1 MTRHVSGQ
9 ATKMAPRLTIVLPLK
24 GRHLFTMRFLWYAN
38 EARLPY
44 RFVIADGQV
53 NASIARH
60 IENSAETFPHLDI
73 EYVRYPDDVSYS
85 RFFAKM
91 CDAVSRVRTPYAML
105 ADNDDF
111 PGIDGIEQAL
121 DFLESHG
128 DYVCACGRAAVF
140 AVYAKLGNPD
150 GAVHGRLNHI
160 AIASDPKNVAAAG
173 AAQRLREG
181 GLYHLI
187 YYSVYRTEALAQ
199 IWRDAVD
206 IDFSDL
212 ILHEN
217 FHALRT
223 LTLGKFHANSASIT
237 HYAQLGSS
245 LDTQPGQLWVR
256 KLLRSRFSSDVHAMV
271 DVLSTAAARA
281 DGTAAE
287 PIAEEI
293 RTTIEEG
300 FRKYLTANYGWR
312 AELKR
317 QLRRKWPNLTSYV
330 LTRPRFSVGR
340 EKSVLLSQL
349 ARNGASPQHVERIRL
364 EVAAIEAAISKEA
377 FADFAGPFRQAA
389 HADAARS
396 WF

>member
-1 MTRHVSGQ
+1 MTRQ
-9 ATKMAPRLTIVLPLK
+9 MRRQRDDMAPQLTIVLPLK

-38 EARLPY
+38 EACLPY

-53 NASIARH
+53 NDSIARH
-60 IENSAETFPHLDI
+60 IENSGETFPHLDI

-91 CDAVSRVRTPYAML
+91 CDAVSRVRTPYTML

-111 PGIDGIEQAL
+111 LGIDGIEQAL
-121 DFLESHG
+121 DFLETHG

-140 AVYAKLGNPD
+140 AVYSKLGNPD
-150 GAVHGRLNHI
+150 GAIHGRLNHI
-160 AIASDPKNVAAAG
+160 SIASNPKDIAAAG

-187 YYSVYRTEALAQ
+187 YYSVYRTEVLAQ
-199 IWRDAVD
+199 IWRDVVD

-223 LTLGKFHANSASIT
+223 LTLGKFHANLASIT
-237 HYAQLGSS
+237 HYAQIGTS
-245 LDTQPGQLWVR
+245 LNTQPAQLWVR
-256 KLLRSRFSSDVHAMV
+256 NLLRSRFTSDAHAMI
-271 DVLSTAAARA
+271 DFLSTAAARA

-287 PIAEEI
+287 PIAEGI
-293 RTTIEEG
+293 RATVEG
-300 FRKYLTANYGWR
+300 CFREFLATNYGWR

-317 QLRRKWPNLTSYV
+317 RLRGKWPNLTSYV
-330 LTRPRFSVGR
+330 QTRPRFAIGR
-340 EKSVLLSQL
+340 EKSALLSQL
-349 ARNGASPQHVERIRL
+349 VRSGASPEHVEHTRL
-364 EVAAIEAAISKEA
+364 EVAAIEAAISNEA
-377 FADFAGPFRQAA
+377 FANFAGPFRQVAR
-389 HADAARS
+389 ADAARS

>member
-1 MTRHVSGQ
+1 MTMQVSGQ
-9 ATKMAPRLTIVLPLK
+9 ATKMAPRLTVMLPLK

-53 NASIARH
+53 NESVARY
-60 IENSAETFPHLDI
+60 IENSRETFPHLNI

-91 CDAVSRVRTPYAML
+91 SDAMSRVRTPYTML

-111 PGIDGIEQAL
+111 LGIDGIEQAL
-121 DFLESHG
+121 DFLEAHR
-128 DYVCACGRAAVF
+128 DYVCGCGRAAVF
-140 AVYAKLGNPD
+140 AVYSKLGNSD
-150 GAVHGRLNHI
+150 AAVHGRLNHI
-160 AIASDPKNVAAAG
+160 SIASNPKDVAATGTAR
-173 AAQRLREG
+173 RLREG

-199 IWRDAVD
+199 IWRDVVD

-245 LDTQPGQLWVR
+245 LNTQPGQLWVR
-256 KLLRSRFSSDVHAMV
+256 NLLRSRFTSDAHAMV
-271 DVLSTAAARA
+271 DFLSTAAARA
-281 DGTAAE
+281 DGTAPE

-293 RTTIEEG
+293 RATVEDC

-317 QLRRKWPNLTSYV
+317 RLLRKWPNLTSYIQ
-330 LTRPRFSVGR
+330 TRPRFSVGR
-340 EKSVLLSQL
+340 EKSALLAQL
-349 ARNGASPQHVERIRL
+349 ARSGASPEHVECTRL

-377 FADFAGPFRQAA
+377 FANFADPFQQVA
-389 HADAARS
+389 HANSARS